1 MEEEFRFFF
10 GGGMTMITM
19 MQVMTTMMVMAIRE
33 IGMRMWEVQEGGNV
47 SYWLPRAGEV
57 GGVQGGEQPRYVF
70 FCFVFA
76 YFSFFVFTHTK
87 ILSVLSRNASSSE
100 KLTSDFCKKNAANW
114 KNVFST

>member
-1 MEEEFRFFF
+1 MEEELSITL

-57 GGVQGGEQPRYVF
+57 GGVQGGEREQARQWIQF
-70 FCFVFA
+70 DHF
-76 YFSFFVFTHTK
+76 
-87 ILSVLSRNASSSE
+87 
-100 KLTSDFCKKNAANW
+100 W
-114 KNVFST
+114 K